1 MRPSRLCHPAL
12 LIDRQH
18 RAGTARFADS
28 FAAAVYGSIVAA
40 GLLAA
45 LRQADASAIGS
56 ALSLLS
62 TMAVFWLAHVWSQI
76 TGERIY
82 HGRRFTSQLALAIAR
97 SEWPLVE
104 AAFGPTVIL
113 LLGWAGLITDRLAL
127 TTALAI
133 CVVQLLG
140 WGFVVG
146 RRAFSRWYY
155 AALSAVANGLLGLAL
170 VVLET
175 IVLH

>member
-1 MRPSRLCHPAL
+1 M
-12 LIDRQH
+12 
-18 RAGTARFADS
+18 
-28 FAAAVYGSIVAA
+28 
-40 GLLAA
+40 
-45 LRQADASAIGS
+45 SAIGS
-56 ALSLLS
+56 AVSLLS

-82 HGRRFTSQLALAIAR
+82 RGRRFTSELALAIAR

-104 AAFGPTVIL
+104 AAFGPTVML
-113 LLGWAGLITDRLAL
+113 LLGWAGLFTDHVAL
-127 TTALAI
+127 TVALAI

-146 RRAFSRWYY
+146 RRAYSRWYY
-155 AALSAVANGLLGLAL
+155 GALSAVANGLLGFAL

-175 IVLH
+175 NVLH